1 MSSER
6 FENCCEDLAFL
17 FKEVDKTINITI
29 PKEAGEQRKNTIRKT
44 QKKLDEVKYLL
55 NDLDAELQQA
65 PASYRNQMSSK
76 ARSLRREYEQYKYKL
91 NDVTTSNSSMAA
103 GREQLFGNSG
113 DTAIERAE
121 LDYRAKLIQGNET
134 LNRASE
140 SVARSQRVAA
150 ETDEVGI
157 NILTD
162 LGDQR
167 ESLVRTRDTLTGT
180 NQELGKSR
188 RLISTIGRRVV
199 TNKLLLGFIIILEVG
214 ILGLVIYLKFFKPK
228 K

>member
-29 PKEAGEQRKNTIRKT
+29 PKESGEQRKNTIRKT

-150 ETDEVGI
+150 ETD
-157 NILTD
+157 

-188 RLISTIGRRVV
+188 RLISTIGRRFLQYTTGSLQ
-199 TNKLLLGFIIILEVG
+199 TNCCWDSLSYWKWVS
-214 ILGLVIYLKFFKPK
+214 
-228 K
+228 